1 MKLSL
6 VFVGAAFGEQCYEGL
21 YNAARAIKN
30 PSSAN
35 IFDALV
41 NFGYCCESDIMLD
54 TEQFRF
60 DLMKDRPHEGCV
72 LEFMER
78 IYQCSPIANDHPFCR
93 EDHPSYNAI
102 SCAIKLNQCLL
113 EALDGIWDV
122 C

>member
-1 MKLSL
+1 MK
-6 VFVGAAFGEQCYEGL
+6 G
-21 YNAARAIKN
+21 
-30 PSSAN
+30 PSNAN

-54 TEQFRF
+54 SKEFRF
-60 DLMKDRPHEGCV
+60 NSIERKPQEGCF
-72 LEFMER
+72 LSFMER
-78 IYQCSPIANDHPFCR
+78 IYECSPVANDHPFCR

-113 EALDGIWDV
+113 ESLDGIADD